1 LSFRPDFC
9 YSNAT
14 AFCFNNFFYFEKKTV
29 DVFLFN
35 FIILFFFSMTFVCKS
50 SLLYFYSMQNISVPF
65 SRFVFFILT
74 NFFCSIIFFIP
85 KNMSSFFYYIIL
97 YDYFCTVLFY
107 STEIIK
113 RFFRMILL
121 VYCLKHQIY
130 SFFFH
135 FHCFFS
141 SWSTYLRIT
150 CDCVQKFIYRILYY
164 FVFTNM
170 TYSI

>member
-1 LSFRPDFC
+1 MQKFTFVFLLDAKHFSAIFPLR
-9 YSNAT
+9 
-14 AFCFNNFFYFEKKTV
+14 FFYSDKI
-29 DVFLFN
+29 FLFYQ
-35 FIILFFFSMTFVCKS
+35 FFHTKKYV
-50 SLLYFYSMQNISVPF
+50 V
-65 SRFVFFILT
+65 V
-74 NFFCSIIFFIP
+74 
-85 KNMSSFFYYIIL
+85 FYYIIL